1 MIKFFTYIS
10 VFYLSV
16 NCMAQ
21 TKIDSIKSEFKTS
34 LITQNT
40 SLQKELSFDIL
51 KQYSPYTI
59 LYYNNLLSNTKNNS
73 IIITN
78 GLDDTYPIVALQHI
92 KKINPQTK
100 VISLNL
106 LSHQQYINHINQQLS
121 LNLSDNKILAVE
133 KLLNQPN
140 YKVYISSTVDPK
152 YYQSKAN
159 HLFITG
165 LVLEL
170 NSNNQLDLLIQFW
183 QNFKSKQIFNLNLN
197 TAEKKLFRNFLPPL
211 ITLYKLYQLNQYD
224 TKELKDNILKFA
236 KKINQ
241 EKQVKQILKN
251 YD

>member
-10 VFYLSV
+10 ILYLSV
-16 NCMAQ
+16 NCLAQ
-21 TKIDSIKSEFKTS
+21 TKTDSIKSEFKTS
-34 LITQNT
+34 LITNNIFQ
-40 SLQKELSFDIL
+40 QKELSFVIL

-59 LYYNNLLSNTKNNS
+59 LYYKNLLSSTKNNS

-78 GLDDTYPIVALQHI
+78 GLEDTYPIVALQHI
-92 KKINPQTK
+92 KKINPLTK

-121 LNLSDNKILAVE
+121 LNLSNNKILAVE

-159 HLFITG
+159 LLYITG

-183 QNFKSKQIFNLNLN
+183 RNFKTKNISKLNLN
-197 TAEKKLFRNFLPPL
+197 TAEKKLFQNFLPPL